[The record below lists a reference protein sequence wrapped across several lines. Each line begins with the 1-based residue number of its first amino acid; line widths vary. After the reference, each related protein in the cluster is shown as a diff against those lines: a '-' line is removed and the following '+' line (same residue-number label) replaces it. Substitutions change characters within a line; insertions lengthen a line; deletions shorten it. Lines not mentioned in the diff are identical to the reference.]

1 MKSEEKKIRYVVT
14 NKRGEEIYHSDSF
27 LGFVISTI
35 VVTMGS
41 MLVLLI
47 IAAIVC
53 GIGSL
58 FE

>member
-1 MKSEEKKIRYVVT
+1 MKSEEKKTRYVVT

-41 MLVLLI
+41 MFVLLI
-47 IAAIVC
+47 IAVIVC
-53 GIGSL
+53 GIGS
-58 FE
+58 